1 GLLHTPDSM
10 TRSSRRPGT
19 SQQKTNTS
27 TYDSHMTDMGLDRKQ
42 PVRRRISYTSSGLAA
57 ARSSGV
63 GYLANSAGVVWLTRR
78 SVVWA
83 DSTVATTSWKGFSK
97 SSSGWAYG

>member
-1 GLLHTPDSM
+1 
-10 TRSSRRPGT
+10 
-19 SQQKTNTS
+19 
-27 TYDSHMTDMGLDRKQ
+27 MTDFVLARKK
-42 PVRRRISYTSSGLAA
+42 PHGRRISSTSSGLAA

-63 GYLANSAGVVWLTRR
+63 GYLAKRAGVVWLTRR

-83 DSTVATTSWKGFSK
+83 DRTVATTSWKELSK

>member
-1 GLLHTPDSM
+1 
-10 TRSSRRPGT
+10 
-19 SQQKTNTS
+19 
-27 TYDSHMTDMGLDRKQ
+27 MTDLVLARKK
-42 PVRRRISYTSSGLAA
+42 PVGRRISSTSSGSAT

-63 GYLANSAGVVWLTRR
+63 GYLAKRAGVVWLTLR

-83 DSTVATTSWKGFSK
+83 DSTVATSSWKGFSK